1 MMKDLDQENIK
12 VLTQDKKERHLA
24 ILNTVLQDQNLK
36 NKATID
42 FPTSYQAKT
51 GSIPG
56 LFVYDNF
63 ITEGILI

>member
-1 MMKDLDQENIK
+1 VFINTQLAGDQ
-12 VLTQDKKERHLA
+12 
-24 ILNTVLQDQNLK
+24 LK

-42 FPTSYQAKT
+42 FPTSDLAQT

-63 ITEGILI
+63 ITEGKT